1 MKELDL
7 FMKTFGEGLRTLA
20 QGANA
25 IAEKLDRFME
35 SRSTS
40 SGVES
45 DADEEAPFDVEPE
58 AKEKQVLRHASGPN
72 ATAVVSALILES
84 STPVKLDELVQK
96 TGFDKRKLQGILY
109 HLKKQGKIASAGKG
123 IYQKAS

>member
-1 MKELDL
+1 M
-7 FMKTFGEGLRTLA
+7 T
-20 QGANA
+20 
-25 IAEKLDRFME
+25 
-35 SRSTS
+35 
-40 SGVES
+40 
-45 DADEEAPFDVEPE
+45 DEEAPFDVEPE
-58 AKEKQVLRHASGPN
+58 AKEKQVLRQASGPN

>member
-35 SRSTS
+35 SRSAS
-40 SGVES
+40 SETECEVE
-45 DADEEAPFDVEPE
+45 EEAPFDVEPE
-58 AKEKQVLRHASGPN
+58 AKEKQVSRHASGVN

>member
-7 FMKTFGEGLRTLA
+7 FMKTVGEGLRTLA

-25 IAEKLDRFME
+25 IAEKLDRFLE
-35 SRSTS
+35 NRSPSTE
-40 SGVES
+40 VECEK
-45 DADEEAPFDVEPE
+45 DEEAPFDVEPE
-58 AKEKQVLRHASGPN
+58 EKHKRVLTQASGVS

-84 STPVKLDELVQK
+84 STPVKLDELEQK

-109 HLKKQGKIASAGKG
+109 HLKKQKKIESAGKG
-123 IYQKAS
+123 IYRKAS